1 LNGIRGLFRGAD
13 KREIDARIL
22 EQKSVLET
30 AEHERNEFRNKLQ
43 QAESEWDKE
52 NAAFKRTEGYKYVG
66 DLDRYRER
74 EILAA
79 ASLENTRQK
88 VAEEVSVARSQMLSL
103 EPELSMS
110 GDEKAQMR
118 HELLAEMA
126 QERQQQEEYARR
138 IQQSLARGM
147 LNSKERDQG
156 IER

>member
-1 LNGIRGLFRGAD
+1 MMVLNAIRSNFLNVPTANHQNGEAQK
-13 KREIDARIL
+13 KRVFPR
-22 EQKSVLET
+22 QP
-30 AEHERNEFRNKLQ
+30 
-43 QAESEWDKE
+43 ESE
-52 NAAFKRTEGYKYVG
+52 

-103 EPELSMS
+103 EPELSIS

-126 QERQQQEEYARR
+126 QERQQQEEKALR
-138 IQQSLARGM
+138 IQRSWAREASRS
-147 LNSKERDQG
+147 NERDQDM
-156 IER
+156 ER

>member
-1 LNGIRGLFRGAD
+1 MNGIRGLFRGAD

-66 DLDRYRER
+66 ELDRYRER

-103 EPELSMS
+103 EPELSIS

-126 QERQQQEEYARR
+126 QERQQQEEKALC
-138 IQQSLARGM
+138 IQRSWARGVSRS
-147 LNSKERDQG
+147 NG
-156 IER
+156 

>member
-1 LNGIRGLFRGAD
+1 MGFVAD

-66 DLDRYRER
+66 ELDRYRER

-103 EPELSMS
+103 EPELSIS

-126 QERQQQEEYARR
+126 QERQQQEEKALC
-138 IQQSLARGM
+138 IQRSWARGVSRS
-147 LNSKERDQG
+147 NERDQDM
-156 IER
+156 ER

>member
-1 LNGIRGLFRGAD
+1 
-13 KREIDARIL
+13 
-22 EQKSVLET
+22 
-30 AEHERNEFRNKLQ
+30 
-43 QAESEWDKE
+43 DKE

-66 DLDRYRER
+66 ELDRYRER

-103 EPELSMS
+103 EPELGIS

-126 QERQQQEEYARR
+126 QERQQQEEKALR
-138 IQQSLARGM
+138 IQRSWSRGASRS
-147 LNSKERDQG
+147 NERDQDM
-156 IER
+156 ER

>member
-1 LNGIRGLFRGAD
+1 MVQWNRGRLGAD

-52 NAAFKRTEGYKYVG
+52 NAAFKRTE
-66 DLDRYRER
+66 DISTFWEFPDRYRER

-103 EPELSMS
+103 EPELSIS
-110 GDEKAQMR
+110 G
-118 HELLAEMA
+118 
-126 QERQQQEEYARR
+126 
-138 IQQSLARGM
+138 I
-147 LNSKERDQG
+147 
-156 IER
+156 

>member
-1 LNGIRGLFRGAD
+1 M
-13 KREIDARIL
+13 
-22 EQKSVLET
+22 LET

-66 DLDRYRER
+66 ELDRYRER

-103 EPELSMS
+103 EPELSIS

-126 QERQQQEEYARR
+126 QERQQQEEKALR
-138 IQQSLARGM
+138 IQRSWSRGASRS
-147 LNSKERDQG
+147 NERDQDM
-156 IER
+156 ER